1 MKMKSIFKYLYFNKK
16 ERFAL
21 FLFLLC
27 MLIISSLHH
36 ALKPSFKQVYYEFEN
51 PSFNWLDTSKQT
63 NNSDLI
69 KKEHAKKTK
78 PYHPKKL
85 KILKQLSIDINKADS
100 IQFTQ
105 LNGIGKVFSSRIVR
119 YRSWL
124 GGFHSKEQLEE
135 VYGIDSNLLARI
147 SPNIFVASNSHKK
160 ININTDDYKTLAAHP
175 YISYKIAKA
184 IVKYREHHGSY
195 ISLSDLKGIP
205 LIDEELFRKIAFY
218 IKLQ

>member
-1 MKMKSIFKYLYFNKK
+1 MKSIFKYFYFNKK

-36 ALKPSFKQVYYEFEN
+36 VLKPTFKQVYYEFEN
-51 PSFNWLDTSKQT
+51 QSINWLDTSKQT
-63 NNSDLI
+63 NNSELI
-69 KKEHAKKTK
+69 KKDYSKKTK
-78 PYHPKKL
+78 PYHPKKP
-85 KILKQLSIDINKADS
+85 KIVKQISIDINKADS

-105 LNGIGKVFSSRIVR
+105 LYGIGKVFSSRIVR

-147 SPNIFVASNSHKK
+147 SPNIYVTSNSHK
-160 ININTDDYKTLAAHP
+160 
-175 YISYKIAKA
+175 
-184 IVKYREHHGSY
+184 
-195 ISLSDLKGIP
+195 
-205 LIDEELFRKIAFY
+205 
-218 IKLQ
+218 